1 MMIFQRGD
9 NKMGTDIHSIA
20 QVRRNGSWETVAI
33 GVCGDP
39 RSYNTF
45 AMLADVRIGRGFAG
59 IKTSDGFPYI
69 HEPRGLPADLK
80 EPTRMSQVEVDSDDS
95 DDEDDDNDDDNS
107 VRVNKDHLVAAWD
120 WDGNEVAIESEKAS
134 RVRYLKEDSSRM
146 WLGDHSHSWCTLTEL
161 NTFVENVVKSYTV
174 KLCGYVHYQEYCQAK
189 QEGRSFSGWCGNV
202 YGPSIV
208 KVHEKDLPSYVGPEP
223 TDVFAEWEKPAL
235 EASWLSEIV
244 AALELV
250 RTRCGVSADDVRF
263 VYGFDS

>member
-1 MMIFQRGD
+1 ME
-9 NKMGTDIHSIA
+9 TDIHSIA

-33 GVCGDP
+33 SVCGDP

-45 AMLADVRIGRGFAG
+45 AMLADVRNGRGFAG

-69 HEPRGLPADLK
+69 HKPRGLPADLK
-80 EPTRMSQVEVDSDDS
+80 EPTR
-95 DDEDDDNDDDNS
+95 DNDDDNS
-107 VRVNKDHLVAAWD
+107 VRVNKNHLVAAWD
-120 WDGNEVAIESEKAS
+120 YDGNEVAIESEKAS

-161 NTFVENVVKSYTV
+161 NTFVENVVKTYTV

-189 QEGRSFSGWCGNV
+189 QEGRSFSGWCDDV
-202 YGPSIV
+202 HGPSIV

-223 TDVFAEWEKPAL
+223 TYVFAEWEKPAL

>member
-1 MMIFQRGD
+1 
-9 NKMGTDIHSIA
+9 MGTDIHSIA

-45 AMLADVRIGRGFAG
+45 AMLADVRNGRGFAG

-69 HEPRGLPADLK
+69 HKPRGLPADLK
-80 EPTRMSQVEVDSDDS
+80 EPTR
-95 DDEDDDNDDDNS
+95 DNDDDNS

-120 WDGNEVAIESEKAS
+120 RDGNEVAIESEKAS

-161 NTFVENVVKSYTV
+161 NTFVENVVKTYTV

-189 QEGRSFSGWCGNV
+189 QEGRSFSGWCDDV
-202 YGPSIV
+202 HGPSIV

-223 TDVFAEWEKPAL
+223 TYVFAEWEKPAL

>member
-1 MMIFQRGD
+1 
-9 NKMGTDIHSIA
+9 MGTDIHSIA

-45 AMLADVRIGRGFAG
+45 AMLADVRNGRGFAG

-80 EPTRMSQVEVDSDDS
+80 ELSRMSLVEVDSNVDS
-95 DDEDDDNDDDNS
+95 DDDDDEEDDDSDDDNS
-107 VRVNKDHLVAAWD
+107 VRVNKDRLVAAWD

-161 NTFVENVVKSYTV
+161 NNFVENVVKPYTV
-174 KLCGYVHYQEYCQAK
+174 KLCGYVPYREYCQAK
-189 QEGRSFSGWCGNV
+189 QEGRGFSSWCGDV
-202 YGPSIV
+202 HGPRIV
-208 KVHEKDLPSYVGPEP
+208 KVHEKDLPSYIGPEP

-235 EASWLSEIV
+235 EASWLNEIV

>member
-1 MMIFQRGD
+1 
-9 NKMGTDIHSIA
+9 MGTDIHSIA
-20 QVRRNGSWETVAI
+20 QVCRDGSWVTVAI
-33 GVCGDP
+33 GIYGDP

-45 AMLADVRIGRGFAG
+45 AMLANVRNGRGFAG

-80 EPTRMSQVEVDSDDS
+80 EPSHMSLVEVEESGDNVDGD
-95 DDEDDDNDDDNS
+95 DDEESEDNDDTS

-161 NTFVENVVKSYTV
+161 STFVENVVKPYTV
-174 KLCGYVHYQEYCQAK
+174 KLCGYVD
-189 QEGRSFSGWCGNV
+189 GW
-202 YGPSIV
+202 
-208 KVHEKDLPSYVGPEP
+208 ER
-223 TDVFAEWEKPAL
+223 PAL
-235 EASWLSEIV
+235 DASRLSEIV

-263 VYGFDS
+263 VFGFDN

>member
-1 MMIFQRGD
+1 
-9 NKMGTDIHSIA
+9 MGTDIHSIA
-20 QVRRNGSWETVAI
+20 QMRRNGSWETVAI

-45 AMLADVRIGRGFAG
+45 AMLANVRNGRGFAG

-80 EPTRMSQVEVDSDDS
+80 APTRMSLVEVNSNDSDDDEDDVDSDD
-95 DDEDDDNDDDNS
+95 ETHIR
-107 VRVNKDHLVAAWD
+107 VRKDCLVAAWN
-120 WDGNEVAIESEKAS
+120 WNGKEVSLDSQEAR
-134 RVRYLKEDSSRM
+134 RVYYLDEDSSKM

-161 NTFVENVVKSYTV
+161 NTFVENVVKPYTV
-174 KLCGYVHYQEYCQAK
+174 RLCGYVNYQEYCQAK
-189 QEGRSFSGWCGNV
+189 QEGRSFSGWCGDV
-202 YGPSIV
+202 HGPSIV
-208 KVHEKDLPSYVGPEP
+208 KVHEKDLPSYTGPEP
-223 TDVFAEWEKPAL
+223 TNVFAEWEKPAI

>member
-1 MMIFQRGD
+1 MYAEIRAATTPSPCLLMYATVGD
-9 NKMGTDIHSIA
+9 LLE
-20 QVRRNGSWETVAI
+20 W
-33 GVCGDP
+33 
-39 RSYNTF
+39 
-45 AMLADVRIGRGFAG
+45 
-59 IKTSDGFPYI
+59 
-69 HEPRGLPADLK
+69 
-80 EPTRMSQVEVDSDDS
+80 
-95 DDEDDDNDDDNS
+95 
-107 VRVNKDHLVAAWD
+107 
-120 WDGNEVAIESEKAS
+120 NEVAIESEKAS

-161 NTFVENVVKSYTV
+161 NTFVENVVKTYTV

-189 QEGRSFSGWCGNV
+189 QEGRSFSGWCDDV
-202 YGPSIV
+202 HGPSIV

-223 TDVFAEWEKPAL
+223 TYVFAEWEKPAL

>member
-1 MMIFQRGD
+1 
-9 NKMGTDIHSIA
+9 MGTDIHSIA

-33 GVCGDP
+33 SVCGDP

-45 AMLADVRIGRGFAG
+45 AMLADVRNGRGFAG

-69 HEPRGLPADLK
+69 HKPRGLPADLK
-80 EPTRMSQVEVDSDDS
+80 EPTR
-95 DDEDDDNDDDNS
+95 DNDDDNS
-107 VRVNKDHLVAAWD
+107 VRVNKNHLVAAWD
-120 WDGNEVAIESEKAS
+120 YDGNEVAIESEKAS

-161 NTFVENVVKSYTV
+161 NTFVENVVKTYTV

-189 QEGRSFSGWCGNV
+189 QEGRSFSGWCDDV
-202 YGPSIV
+202 HGPSIV

-223 TDVFAEWEKPAL
+223 TYVFAEWEKPAL

>member
-1 MMIFQRGD
+1 
-9 NKMGTDIHSIA
+9 MGTDIHSIA
-20 QVRRNGSWETVAI
+20 QVCRDGSWVTVAI
-33 GVCGDP
+33 GIYGDP

-45 AMLADVRIGRGFAG
+45 AMLANVRNGRGFAG
-59 IKTSDGFPYI
+59 IRTSDGFPYI

-80 EPTRMSQVEVDSDDS
+80 EPSRMSLAEVDNFDDDES
-95 DDEDDDNDDDNS
+95 GDEDDGDDND
-107 VRVNKDHLVAAWD
+107 VCVNKDRLVAAWD

-161 NTFVENVVKSYTV
+161 STFVENVVKPYTV
-174 KLCGYVHYQEYCQAK
+174 KLCGYVDYPEYRQAQ
-189 QEGRSFSGWCGNV
+189 QEGRNFSSWCGDV
-202 YGPSIV
+202 SGPSVV
-208 KVHEKDLPSYVGPEP
+208 KVYEEDLPSYIGPEP
-223 TDVFAEWEKPAL
+223 THIFAEWERPAL
-235 EASWLSEIV
+235 DASRLSEIV